1 MDHLSPDDEQQARE
15 LIKSL
20 SELKTKA
27 ELLSEHVENRKVA
40 LEEEIEE
47 SLHEAIANAQDSL
60 EKVYEN
66 IEPKLEKTIREK
78 LDEIKTQMD
87 VWKQDAKRIV
97 GQEIDAKSDEMGQIL
112 LNGLEARIQER
123 TDGFMQQMKTYVD
136 EQVAE
141 KIDGRLKSLKETH
154 EQELEK
160 VRGLAVAGI
169 SIGALGVIAAVVA
182 MFF

>member
-15 LIKSL
+15 LLKNL
-20 SELKTKA
+20 SDIKTKA
-27 ELLSEHVENRKVA
+27 EVLCEHVENRKGA

-47 SLHEAIANAQDSL
+47 HLHEAIANAQDSL

-78 LDEIKTQMD
+78 LDEIRTQMD
-87 VWKQDAKRIV
+87 VWKKDAKRIV
-97 GQEIDAKSDEMGQIL
+97 AQEIDAKSDEMGQIL
-112 LNGLEARIQER
+112 LNGLDARIQER
-123 TDGFMQQMKTYVD
+123 TEGFTQQMKQYVE

-141 KIDGRLKSLKETH
+141 QIESRLKAAKEKNDL
-154 EQELEK
+154 EMEK
-160 VRGLAVAGI
+160 VRGLAIAGI
-169 SIGALGVIAAVVA
+169 SIGVLGVIAAVVA